1 MSKAKRRAQYAEK
14 LLNNLR
20 ERWMREKLESKRTEA
35 QQADLMRWAL
45 NFRKP

>member
-14 LLNNLR
+14 LRNNLR
-20 ERWMREKLESKRTEA
+20 QRWVREKLESKRTKA
-35 QQADLMRWAL
+35 QQDDLIRWAL